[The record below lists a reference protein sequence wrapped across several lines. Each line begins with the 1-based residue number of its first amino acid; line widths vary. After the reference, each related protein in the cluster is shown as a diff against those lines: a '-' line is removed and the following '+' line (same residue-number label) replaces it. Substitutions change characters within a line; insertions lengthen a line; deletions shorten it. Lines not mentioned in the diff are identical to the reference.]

1 MKILSVESAALVAS
15 AAVCE
20 DDKLLCEIFVNTA
33 KTHSQT
39 LMPMIDSVLEQSE
52 TTLSDIDLIAVSNGP
67 GSFTGLRIGVSAV
80 KGLAHAKNLPVVGIS
95 SLYSMAYN
103 LPFCQHL
110 ICPIM
115 DARRNQVYNAV
126 YEWESDN
133 LNELI
138 SPRALGIDE
147 LLEELIQKNRKVV
160 FIGDGVLPHKE
171 HIINTLGDMAVFAPP
186 SASLQRA
193 SALAAP
199 ARILFNQQKTTT
211 CYELSP
217 VYLRKSQAEREA
229 EEKEKGEI
237 K

>member
-15 AAVCE
+15 AAICDGEKLICE
-20 DDKLLCEIFVNTA
+20 VFVNTA

-52 TTLSDIDLIAVSNGP
+52 TELSDIDLIAVSIGP

-80 KGLAHAKNLPVVGIS
+80 KGLAHAKKIPVVGIS
-95 SLYSMAYN
+95 SLCSMAYN
-103 LPFCQHL
+103 LPFCEYL

-115 DARRNQVYNAV
+115 DARRNQVYNAI
-126 YEWESDN
+126 YQWENDK
-133 LNELI
+133 LNELTP
-138 SPRALGIDE
+138 PRALGVDE
-147 LLEELIQKNRKVV
+147 LLDELILKNKKIV
-160 FIGDGVLPHKE
+160 FLGDGVVPHREYIKE
-171 HIINTLGDMAVFAPP
+171 KLGDMAVFAPA

-193 SALAAP
+193 SSLAIP
-199 ARILFNQQKTTT
+199 AQKLFDEGKAVS
-211 CYELSP
+211 CFELSP

-229 EEKEKGEI
+229 EEKEKGEE